1 MRRERRGSVKAG
13 GASDR
18 KGGHPAGF
26 LGGKGAPLKGGR
38 DEGWGLRGQGD
49 HLSHILMSTF
59 ISSVHAE
66 RTTCPHGLLADARP
80 PGTSW
85 PERLPW
91 VRQPVHTTSPWASS
105 GSRGS
110 SRMRENREPDLP

>member
-1 MRRERRGSVKAG
+1 MRQERRGR
-13 GASDR
+13 ASDR

-26 LGGKGAPLKGGR
+26 PGGKGAPLKGGK
-38 DEGWGLRGQGD
+38 GWGLRGHGD
-49 HLSHILMSTF
+49 PHRSHIFMSTF

-66 RTTCPHGLLADARP
+66 RTTCPHGLLPDARP

-85 PERLPW
+85 PQRLPW
-91 VRQPVHTTSPWASS
+91 VRQPVHTTSPSASS